1 MHICTPDILGW
12 PIYIYVYVCMCACVC
27 VYIYI
32 YISTTVS
39 ARHMVDQIRSDQSL
53 SRVQLFA
60 TP

>member
-12 PIYIYVYVCMCACVC
+12 PIYICICMYVCVC

-32 YISTTVS
+32 HTSTTVS

-53 SRVQLFA
+53 SRVRLFA